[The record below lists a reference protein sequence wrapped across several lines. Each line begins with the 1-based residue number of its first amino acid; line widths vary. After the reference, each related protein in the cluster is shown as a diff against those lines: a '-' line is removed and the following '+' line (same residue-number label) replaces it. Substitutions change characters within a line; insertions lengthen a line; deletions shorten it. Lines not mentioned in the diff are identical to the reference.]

1 MNNSSNTLFHF
12 TKKIDNVIGILK
24 DGFKPNYRKE
34 NLNLILKK
42 DDNRDS
48 PLNIYFPMVC
58 FCDIPLS
65 QAKNHMKNY
74 GNYGI
79 GLSKDWG
86 IEKKISPVLYAH
98 NNSEILSYAAQLY
111 DQVDN
116 KNQETHTYIHGI
128 FSMTKPYKE
137 TLRKNGKEIRF
148 YDEREWRFVPNNP
161 KIMAEETFRNARMR
175 NRYYVSPLEFDPTNI
190 KYIII
195 DKDDDRNL
203 IIRELKHN
211 EKYKDDIESLI
222 SKIISAKMI
231 EEDF

>member
-1 MNNSSNTLFHF
+1 MWDF
-12 TKKIDNVIGILK
+12 TRNIENIIGILK

-34 NLNLILKK
+34 NLNLILNK
-42 DDNRDS
+42 DYNRDN

-79 GLSKDWG
+79 GLSKEWG

-98 NNSEILSYAAQLY
+98 NKSEILQYAGRLY
-111 DQVDN
+111 YQVDN
-116 KNQETHTYIHGI
+116 KNQDTHTYLHGI
-128 FSMTKPYKE
+128 FSMTKPYKGK
-137 TLRKNGKEIRF
+137 LRRNGKEIRF

-161 KIMAEETFRNARMR
+161 KIMSEGIFRNANKR
-175 NRYYVSPLEFDPTNI
+175 NRYYSSLKPLEFAPKNI
-190 KYIII
+190 NYIII
-195 DKDDDRNL
+195 NKDDDINL
-203 IIRELKHN
+203 IIRELKQS
-211 EKYKDDIESLI
+211 EKYRDEIESLLC
-222 SKIISAKMI
+222 KVISAKKI